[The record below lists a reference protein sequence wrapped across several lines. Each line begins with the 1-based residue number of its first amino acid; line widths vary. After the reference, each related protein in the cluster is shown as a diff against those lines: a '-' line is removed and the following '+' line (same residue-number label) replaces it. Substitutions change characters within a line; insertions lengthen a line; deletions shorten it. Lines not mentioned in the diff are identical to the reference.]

1 MSFEVLAIN
10 PGSTSTKVAWFSDE
24 DEKWRENVRHDPE
37 KIAGFA
43 HTADQYGFRLETIEK
58 IAKEHGNDFDELDAV
73 VGRGGIIDPIPGG
86 TYLVDKALV
95 ERSSLGKPWDHASN
109 LGCIIADAIASPR
122 SIPAF
127 IVDPVAVDEMD
138 REAKIT
144 GLPELPKYSLSHAL
158 NIKATA
164 RMAGKDLGKNWEDLN
179 FVVVHIGGGL
189 SVCAHR
195 KGKIADVNNVNDF
208 GPFSPERAGGLPAGD
223 FVRMC
228 YSGEYNLKDMLKKVV
243 GRGGVYS
250 YLGTSDMQEVR
261 KRINEK
267 DQKAILVE
275 KAMVLQLAKEIAA
288 MATTMK
294 GEVDAILV
302 TGGVAYDSDFVM
314 KIQQKV
320 QWIAPVL
327 VYPGED
333 EMRALL
339 LGTLRVLRKEEEPK
353 KYSDYAGAEN

>member
-1 MSFEVLAIN
+1 
-10 PGSTSTKVAWFSDE
+10 
-24 DEKWRENVRHDPE
+24 
-37 KIAGFA
+37 
-43 HTADQYGFRLETIEK
+43 
-58 IAKEHGNDFDELDAV
+58 
-73 VGRGGIIDPIPGG
+73 
-86 TYLVDKALV
+86 
-95 ERSSLGKPWDHASN
+95 
-109 LGCIIADAIASPR
+109 
-122 SIPAF
+122 
-127 IVDPVAVDEMD
+127 
-138 REAKIT
+138 
-144 GLPELPKYSLSHAL
+144 
-158 NIKATA
+158 
-164 RMAGKDLGKNWEDLN
+164 
-179 FVVVHIGGGL
+179 
-189 SVCAHR
+189 
-195 KGKIADVNNVNDF
+195 
-208 GPFSPERAGGLPAGD
+208 
-223 FVRMC
+223 MC

-353 KYSDYAGAEN
+353 KYSDYAGAKN

>member
-24 DEKWRENVRHDPE
+24 NERWRETVRHDPE

-43 HTADQYGFRLETIEK
+43 HTADQYEFRLETIEK
-58 IAKEHGNDFDELDAV
+58 VAKEHGNNFDELDAV

-86 TYLVDKALV
+86 TYLVDKDLV

-109 LGCIIADAIASPR
+109 LGCIIADAISSPR
-122 SIPAF
+122 SIPAY
-127 IVDPVAVDEMD
+127 IVDPVAVDELD
-138 REAKIT
+138 NEARLT
-144 GLPELPKYSLSHAL
+144 GLPELPKHSLSHAL
-158 NIKATA
+158 NIKATVRLAA
-164 RMAGKDLGKNWEDLN
+164 RDLEKDWDSLN
-179 FVVVHIGGGL
+179 FVVVHLGGGI

-195 KGKIADVNNVNDF
+195 KGRICDVNSGNDF
-208 GPFSPERAGGLPAGD
+208 GPFSPERSGGLPAGD
-223 FVRMC
+223 FARIC

-250 YLGTSDMQEVR
+250 YLGTSDMKEVR
-261 KRINEK
+261 ERIKKGEE
-267 DQKAILVE
+267 KAILVE

-288 MATTMK
+288 MATTIK

-314 KIQQKV
+314 EIQKKV

-353 KYSDYAGAEN
+353 KYSDYTGAKS